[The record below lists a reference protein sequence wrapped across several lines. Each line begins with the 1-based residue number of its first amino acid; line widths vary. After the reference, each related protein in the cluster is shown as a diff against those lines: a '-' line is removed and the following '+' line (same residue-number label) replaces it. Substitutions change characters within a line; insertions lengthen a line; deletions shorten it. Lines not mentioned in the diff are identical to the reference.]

1 MTILLIIAKVDII
14 MGTDQYSILL
24 GAYQITVQ
32 FQFMRH
38 SQQYPYDNY
47 AAQPMVIPCGM
58 YQSRY
63 AVPVL
68 QLEERKGSGMNLFG
82 VKCERMVGHKAGAGE
97 TGGMQ
102 DSI

>member
-38 SQQYPYDNY
+38 SQQRVRNEP
-47 AAQPMVIPCGM
+47 
-58 YQSRY
+58 
-63 AVPVL
+63 L
-68 QLEERKGSGMNLFG
+68 W
-82 VKCERMVGHKAGAGE
+82 CEV
-97 TGGMQ
+97 
-102 DSI
+102 